1 MSYSKM
7 QGFTLIELIIV
18 IVILGILAVTVT
30 PRFIDISSDAR
41 VASMQGLK
49 GAIES
54 AAELV
59 FMKAVIQG
67 VQNDVTAMVD
77 IDNDSVGDIATKYG
91 YPTYSGMADA
101 VEIDDWH
108 YAVGGDKFWVGF
120 SDHNGGRKGRTNNGL
135 GIRRGGCHLKYVPSN
150 AIGAKP
156 SYSVPTS
163 C

>member
-101 VEIDDWH
+101 VEIDDWR
-108 YAVGGDKFWVGF
+108 YFVNVDNFWVGF
-120 SDHNGGRKGRTNNGL
+120 SDHNGGQKGRTNNGL
-135 GIRRGGCHLKYVPSN
+135 GIRRGGCFLKYFPSN

-156 SYSVPTS
+156 TYSVPTS